1 MSEATYETE
10 GPFWLEPDSDPAQFP
25 DPGYAQVEP
34 DGLLAVGG
42 DLSPAR
48 LLNAY
53 RQGIFP
59 WYSEG
64 EPILWWSPNPRA
76 VLFPEELKISRSLRK
91 TLRKHLFKV
100 TLDCA
105 FAEVI
110 EACSESRTNKD
121 GSQSGTWITPEMKA
135 AYIELHRIGFAHS
148 VECWEG
154 DELVGGLY
162 GVSMGK
168 VFFGESM
175 FARRSDA
182 SKVGF
187 THLVEQLLAWEF
199 KLIDCQV
206 YTDHL
211 ASLGAVDIPR
221 DTFLTLLDKTCA
233 PFDAHQG
240 QWQLD
245 ETIGEAW

>member
-1 MSEATYETE
+1 MQQSD
-10 GPFWLEPDSDPAQFP
+10 GPYWLEPDSDPALFP
-25 DPGYAQVEP
+25 DPSYALVEP

-59 WYSEG
+59 WYSDG

-76 VLFPEELKISRSLRK
+76 VLFPEQLKISRSLRK
-91 TLRKHLFKV
+91 TLRKAPFRV
-100 TLDCA
+100 TLDSA
-105 FAEVI
+105 FAQVI
-110 EACSESRTNKD
+110 EACSESRLEKD
-121 GSQSGTWITPEMKA
+121 GSESGTWITEEMKQ
-135 AYIELHRIGFAHS
+135 AYIDLHRIGFAHS
-148 VECWEG
+148 VECWDGE
-154 DELVGGLY
+154 ELVGGLY

-168 VFFGESM
+168 VFYGESM

-187 THLVEQLLAWEF
+187 VHLVRQLIEWEF
-199 KLIDCQV
+199 ALIDCQV
-206 YTDHL
+206 HTDHL

-221 DTFLTLLDKTCA
+221 EAFLELLDRHCD
-233 PFDAHQG
+233 PFEIHQG
-240 QWQLD
+240 QWQL
-245 ETIGEAW
+245 EPTLTTEW

>member
-1 MSEATYETE
+1 MMQQPE

-25 DPGYAQVEP
+25 DPQYALAEP

-59 WYSEG
+59 WYSDG
-64 EPILWWSPNPRA
+64 QPILWWSPNPRA
-76 VLFPEELKISRSLRK
+76 VLYPDELKISRSLRK
-91 TLRKHLFKV
+91 TLRKRPFRV
-100 TLDCA
+100 TLDSA
-105 FAEVI
+105 FDAVI
-110 EACSESRTNKD
+110 EACSEPRPD
-121 GSQSGTWITPEMKA
+121 QEGTWITEEMKQ
-135 AYIELHRIGFAHS
+135 AYAHLHRIGFAHS
-148 VECWEG
+148 VECWEK
-154 DELVGGLY
+154 DQLVGGLY
-162 GVSMGK
+162 GISLGR

-182 SKVGF
+182 SKVAF
-187 THLVEQLLAWEF
+187 VHLVEQLKAWGF
-199 KLIDCQV
+199 GLIDCQV
-206 YTDHL
+206 HTGHL

-221 DTFLTLLDKTCA
+221 ERFLDELDHWCE

-240 QWQLD
+240 QWSLD
-245 ETIGEAW
+245 STIPENWQ

>member
-1 MSEATYETE
+1 MTHDIN
-10 GPFWLEPDSDPAQFP
+10 GPYWLEPDSDPARFP
-25 DPGYAQVEP
+25 APEYALLEP
-34 DGLLAVGG
+34 DGLLAAGG

-76 VLFPEELKISRSLRK
+76 VLFIDQLNISRSLAK
-91 TLRKHLFKV
+91 TLRREPFRV
-100 TLDCA
+100 SLDTA
-105 FAEVI
+105 FEQVVS
-110 EACSESRTNKD
+110 ACSESRVGKD
-121 GSQSGTWITPEMKA
+121 GTESGTWINEEMKQ
-135 AYIELHRIGFAHS
+135 AYLTLHRIGFAHS
-148 VECWEG
+148 VECWER

-175 FARRSDA
+175 FMRRTDA
-182 SKVGF
+182 SKIALA
-187 THLVEQLLAWEF
+187 HLVQQLRAWNF
-199 KLIDCQV
+199 SLIDCQV
-206 YTDHL
+206 HSNHL

-221 DTFLTLLDKTCA
+221 DAFLNLLDRHCE
-233 PFDAHQG
+233 PIEVHQG
-240 QWQLD
+240 AWQFASSLVL
-245 ETIGEAW
+245 EWTI